1 MLSTVSPA
9 PEPLITQLGVVVIA
23 CTAVIISISQKHEH
37 KVAKFKSWDP
47 PLVKAFCIVF
57 WQVWL
62 RSAMPFWMAVACCV
76 VQ

>member
-9 PEPLITQLGVVVIA
+9 PEPLITQLGVVLMA

-37 KVAKFKSWDP
+37 KVAKFVP

-62 RSAMPFWMAVACCV
+62 RSAMLFWMAVACCV